1 MLNIFIKSLI
11 SGFILFAIFIIIS
24 IIIGN
29 KILIGKMITITLIY
43 VAVVFII
50 FLLSQYVFKSSS
62 KDKEDKQN

>member
-11 SGFILFAIFIIIS
+11 SGLILFAIFIIIS